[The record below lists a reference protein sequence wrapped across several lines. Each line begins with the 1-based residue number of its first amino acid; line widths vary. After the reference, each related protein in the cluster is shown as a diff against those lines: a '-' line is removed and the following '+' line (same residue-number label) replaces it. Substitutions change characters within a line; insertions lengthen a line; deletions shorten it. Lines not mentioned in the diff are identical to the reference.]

1 MPAIEKGGET
11 NLSPALSLTI
21 GIVLA
26 LAGFGMLIFAFSSSP
41 MFKKNREKLRKK
53 RAEKENR
60 PS

>member
-1 MPAIEKGGET
+1 M
-11 NLSPALSLTI
+11 SPALSLTI

-53 RAEKENR
+53 RAEQENR